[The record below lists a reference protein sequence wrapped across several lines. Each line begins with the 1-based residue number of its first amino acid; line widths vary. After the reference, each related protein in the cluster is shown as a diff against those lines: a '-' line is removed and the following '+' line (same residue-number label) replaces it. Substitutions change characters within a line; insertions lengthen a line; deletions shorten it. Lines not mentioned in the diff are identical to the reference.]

1 MIGIQKITYERKL
14 SCYAILSTD
23 EEEILSTNESENTGI
38 GHGEKNFAFRTE
50 RQAGCILILSSAVL
64 TFLT

>member
-1 MIGIQKITYERKL
+1 MKKK
-14 SCYAILSTD
+14 
-23 EEEILSTNESENTGI
+23 ILSTNESENTGI
-38 GHGEKNFAFRTE
+38 GHSEKNFAFRTE